1 VKPGTLVTPS
11 PAGASKDY
19 VCLTPLKGSKNKIWP
34 EWKVG
39 ELGIVIPGEENE
51 YLVVI
56 LIPGGIMGVCFW
68 DELVDIE
75 T

>member
-1 VKPGTLVTPS
+1 VFDS
-11 PAGASKDY
+11 
-19 VCLTPLKGSKNKIWP
+19 LKGSKNKIWP

-56 LIPGGIMGVCFW
+56 LIPGGVVGVCFW
-68 DELVDIE
+68 DELVEIA

>member
-1 VKPGTLVTPS
+1 MKLGALVTPS

-39 ELGIVIPGEENE
+39 ELGIVIPGEETE
-51 YLVVI
+51 YLGVS
-56 LIPGGIMGVCFW
+56 LIPGGVGGVCFW
-68 DELVDIE
+68 DELVEIE